1 MDKKKVAKKY
11 IDAIFDSGVISKWF
25 ANSLKVWVIN
35 LTVGDRLVL
44 TGSFNSFDDAE
55 FVADRY
61 TDYKIVFD
69 EEEALF
75 IQDMFGL
82 TFADTLKVVEEVVK
96 ERYGFKKIPNV
107 GAAVLNR

>member
-1 MDKKKVAKKY
+1 MDKKAVAKKY
-11 IDAIFDSGVISKWF
+11 IDAIFDSGEISKWF
-25 ANSLKVWVIN
+25 ADNLKLWVIN
-35 LTVGDRLVL
+35 LVVGDKLVL
-44 TGSFNSFDDAE
+44 TGSFNSFDDSE

-75 IQDMFGL
+75 IQDIFGL

>member
-1 MDKKKVAKKY
+1 MKKEDAAKKY
-11 IDAIFDSGVISKWF
+11 INSIFDSGEINKFF
-25 ANSLKVWVIN
+25 ANNLKLWVISLKV
-35 LTVGDRLVL
+35 GSKLVL

-82 TFADTLKVVEEVVK
+82 TFSETLKVVEEIVK
-96 ERYGFKKIPNV
+96 ERYGFNKIPNV

>member
-1 MDKKKVAKKY
+1 MDKKAVAKKY
-11 IDAIFDSGVISKWF
+11 VDAIFDSGEISKWF
-25 ANSLKVWVIN
+25 ANNLKLWVIN
-35 LTVGDRLVL
+35 LVVGDKLVL
-44 TGSFNSFDDAE
+44 TGSFNSFDDSE
-55 FVADRY
+55 FVAD
-61 TDYKIVFD
+61 DYKIVFD

-75 IQDMFGL
+75 IQDIFGL